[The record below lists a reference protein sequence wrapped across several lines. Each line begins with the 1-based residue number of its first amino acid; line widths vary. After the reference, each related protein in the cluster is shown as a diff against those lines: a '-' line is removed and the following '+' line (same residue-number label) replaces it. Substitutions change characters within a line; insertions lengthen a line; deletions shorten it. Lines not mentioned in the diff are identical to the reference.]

1 MRQLLYYFDDNKE
14 EFKCCLD
21 LDYDTRNKTLYIN
34 KDFGRHNNETIFVFT
49 EDSTMFHK
57 YILGYGYGLRCT
69 VLFLKLT
76 EKTIKY
82 NEAIDA
88 VNENLLIP
96 INWTDIMNIIVD
108 ENNKDYYTTN
118 NKDLLT
124 KKDDYLV
131 FIAYEEKNTYVI
143 PVNATNCFC
152 GDYHCNKIIYPQS
165 FRDFTEKIFN
175 STTAKELVYIDNFDN
190 TDVNFGALQEFVS
203 RKHLPN
209 LAKGTFYFKRDYYND
224 IAEGLKERGLLDD
237 GNSDYKFVMGF
248 ADKTGKLKPV
258 KDSKEA
264 IAFYTFGNISN
275 LTNESY
281 KSEDFDKLYESA
293 VNEGKISDFIEKVF
307 SGCQT
312 KEDKTKRL
320 LKLVSAGVI
329 SLSIAFWLVGTSITQ
344 NKAESEQ
351 IKKELVEVSSDGDKS
366 SQNERKRSKYGNFN
380 DDVEFGKAWKAS
392 EAGIE
397 HIRNTEKYS
406 SKPYYATDDEKARG
420 ILTIGYGHT
429 IKKDDPDWV
438 KNAKYMSKED
448 AEKLLRLDIEY
459 FEIRFEN
466 SVVPNFDK
474 RLQNPETM
482 PQAVIDVMISL
493 AYNAGIAGFKREERN
508 PFYASL
514 KQCRYDSITGKI
526 NKQDYD
532 FTISKLPK
540 SLIWQGEKELQGLIN
555 RRNAEY
561 KYAKV

>member
-1 MRQLLYYFDDNKE
+1 MIKKLKTSWSDT
-14 EFKCCLD
+14 
-21 LDYDTRNKTLYIN
+21 DYDIKYDDESKTLYIGKN
-34 KDFGRHNNETIFVFT
+34 VDVYVFVSMLDT
-49 EDSTMFHK
+49 K
-57 YILGYGYGLRCT
+57 YIWEIFDENDYRYDKLIDGNGNYIANLDVEHVVVDKGNELVKIIDGCLIRNNKTLWVPENHSLPEDEKYTITFFDENALAEKNYGTLIMKTDDAALMMHGRMRDINLDVFRNANSIKRLIFPININDIKTAENINNYEIKAKTNEPEILLCIG
-69 VLFLKLT
+69 
-76 EKTIKY
+76 TIK
-82 NEAIDA
+82 
-88 VNENLLIP
+88 EN
-96 INWTDIMNIIVD
+96 
-108 ENNKDYYTTN
+108 
-118 NKDLLT
+118 
-124 KKDDYLV
+124 
-131 FIAYEEKNTYVI
+131 
-143 PVNATNCFC
+143 
-152 GDYHCNKIIYPQS
+152 
-165 FRDFTEKIFN
+165 
-175 STTAKELVYIDNFDN
+175 
-190 TDVNFGALQEFVS
+190 
-203 RKHLPN
+203 
-209 LAKGTFYFKRDYYND
+209 
-224 IAEGLKERGLLDD
+224 
-237 GNSDYKFVMGF
+237 
-248 ADKTGKLKPV
+248 GKL
-258 KDSKEA
+258 
-264 IAFYTFGNISN
+264 
-275 LTNESY
+275 NELCE
-281 KSEDFDKLYESA
+281 SEDFNKLYENS
-293 VNEGKISDFIEKVF
+293 VNEGKISDFIDKVF
-307 SGCQT
+307 SGCRT

-320 LKLVSAGVI
+320 IKLVSSGVI

-366 SQNERKRSKYGNFN
+366 SQNERKQSKYGNFN
-380 DDVEFGKAWKAS
+380 NDVEFGKAWKAS

-540 SLIWQGEKELQGLIN
+540 SLIWQGKKELQGLIN